1 MTEFNQEDIKHLN
14 KIIESVNFDEEYV
27 LDNIREILGF
37 DKLSKIDFEYYVKIL
52 NDYDCIDVRFEN
64 TKDIYNTCIYKNGN
78 TSYFIKQGGFEKVF
92 KEFQNEK
99 SHKTNTFYS
108 LKNSKLKHWLFI
120 PTTILAFIGGLKTLY
135 DWTKNDKADKSITT
149 EQKTIQ
155 NKSELKDIKLDST
168 YVFQTK
174 TDKSKTD

>member
-1 MTEFNQEDIKHLN
+1 MTEFKQEDIRHLN
-14 KIIESVNFDEEYV
+14 KIIKTVNFDEEYV
-27 LDNIREILGF
+27 LNNIREILDF
-37 DKLSKIDFEYYVKIL
+37 DKLSIIDFEYYVKIL

-64 TKDIYNTCIYKNGN
+64 TTDIYNTCIYKNGN

-92 KEFQNEK
+92 KELQNEK

-135 DWTKNDKADKSITT
+135 DWSKKEKVDKSISA

-155 NKSELKDIKLDST
+155 NTSDLKNIKSDST
-168 YVFQTK
+168 YVFQTNK
-174 TDKSKTD
+174 DNLKMD